1 MTDRS
6 NKAETRNPL
15 LSLPAFVRLA
25 NELEPAPRALLVAA
39 LVELRRDMATRAET
53 SWRQRKAPMA
63 AYWKAASV
71 YCGHIARVIKRKQE
85 SPMA

>member
-1 MTDRS
+1 MTSRS

-15 LSLPAFVRLA
+15 LALPAFVRLA
-25 NELEPAPRALLVAA
+25 DDLEPASRALLIEA
-39 LVELRRDMATRAET
+39 LGELRRDMAERAEL

-71 YCGHIARVIKRKQE
+71 YCGHIRRVINRKGVNH
-85 SPMA
+85 A